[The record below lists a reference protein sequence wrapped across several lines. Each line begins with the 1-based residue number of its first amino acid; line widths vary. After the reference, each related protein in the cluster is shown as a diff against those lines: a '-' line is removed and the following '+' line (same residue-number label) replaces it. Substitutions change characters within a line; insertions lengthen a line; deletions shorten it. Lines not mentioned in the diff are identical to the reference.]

1 MASGNKTLSKAK
13 DAKQDEFYTQLSDIE
28 NEMKHYRTFFKDKT
42 VFCNCDDPFESNFF
56 KYFALHFNDLGL
68 KKLIATSYGSS
79 PVAGNEFD
87 MFEDQGQEQYISNAR
102 AYKVV
107 MTELKDVTGDGAEDL
122 NDVRE
127 LIKHRIRYLNGD
139 GDFRSPESIEM
150 LKEADVVV
158 TNPPFSLFREYVAQ
172 LMEYGKHFVII
183 GNQNAITY
191 KEIFPLLKDNKI
203 WLGNGFR
210 AGNAYFRI
218 PSSADTSRFAKGVY
232 DPSTGLVKFR
242 NCCWFTNIDIEKRH
256 EELILYKHYSPEEY
270 PRYDN
275 YDAIEVSKTADIPMD
290 YDGVMGVPITFL
302 DKYSPEQFEIVG
314 YSREVATPISS
325 ILPKGSYQP
334 GGNAFYLKD
343 KTTGL
348 HKRLYGRIAIRRKK

>member
-1 MASGNKTLSKAK
+1 MASSNKTLSKAK
-13 DAKQDEFYTQLSDIE
+13 DAKKDEFYTQLPDIE
-28 NEMKHYRTFFKDKT
+28 AELKHYRAFFKGKT
-42 VFCNCDDPFESNFF
+42 VFCNCDDPYESNFF
-56 KYFALHFNDLGL
+56 KYFALHFNDLSL
-68 KKLIATSYGSS
+68 KKLIATSYGGS

-172 LMEYGKHFVII
+172 LMEYKKHFVII

-203 WLGNGFR
+203 WLGYGFR
-210 AGNAYFRI
+210 GNVGFFASPYEDVAK
-218 PSSADTSRFAKGVY
+218 SSQHKEGLIRVSGVM
-232 DPSTGLVKFR
+232 
-242 NCCWFTNIDIEKRH
+242 WFTNIDIEKRH
-256 EELILYKHYSPEEY
+256 EELILYKHY
-270 PRYDN
+270 
-275 YDAIEVSKTADIPMD
+275 
-290 YDGVMGVPITFL
+290 
-302 DKYSPEQFEIVG
+302 
-314 YSREVATPISS
+314 
-325 ILPKGSYQP
+325 
-334 GGNAFYLKD
+334 
-343 KTTGL
+343 
-348 HKRLYGRIAIRRKK
+348 

>member
-1 MASGNKTLSKAK
+1 MADNKALGRAK
-13 DAKQDEFYTQLSDIE
+13 EAKKDEFYTQLADIE
-28 NEMKHYRTFFKDKT
+28 SELKYYRVFFKGKT
-42 VFCNCDDPFESNFF
+42 VFCNCDDPYESNFF

-68 KKLIATSYGSS
+68 KKLIATSYGNS

-87 MFEDQGQEQYISNAR
+87 MFENQGQEQYISNAR

-172 LMEYGKHFVII
+172 LMEYGKHFLII
-183 GNQNAITY
+183 GNVNAITY
-191 KEIFPLLKDNKI
+191 KEIFPLLQNNQV
-203 WLGNGFR
+203 WLGASIHSGDR
-210 AGNAYFRI
+210 AFYVPNDYPLDAAGCGIDPKTGRKFIRV
-218 PSSADTSRFAKGVY
+218 KGV
-232 DPSTGLVKFR
+232 R
-242 NCCWFTNIDIEKRH
+242 WFTNIDYKEHH
-256 EELILYKHYSPEEY
+256 EDLILYKKYTPEEY
-270 PRYDN
+270 PKYDN